1 VEQQSNSNQYQVDG
15 EQEHSEVF
23 GDVHMTHF

>member
-1 VEQQSNSNQYQVDG
+1 VNERHESGENQLDC

-23 GDVHMTHF
+23 GDVHGSF